1 MNLLRKSAA
10 LGLAVLMV
18 ISSNVAF
25 AAEPEPEQTT
35 DLQGKVAIVEDD
47 MLQQGLVTVP
57 ADADTKIVTVSDID
71 SIVDERLEAVVEG
84 DQEKYD
90 ELTEILRSYG
100 VEEVTLPEIAELT
113 GEDIPAQQSS
123 STHNGITYETYNTTY
138 KYNGKSYEILRILA
152 TPVSGYTND
161 TILYKSG
168 DIVIKNSKPAGVN
181 AMYVLKSTV
190 SSVAGL
196 ASDKIAVAQTVYNF
210 FKGIRDQVSSTS
222 EITNI
227 KASYDWNT
235 ALACSFIYVRENPKA
250 AFDLRGVY
258 HKASASIGVTIPQIA
273 VKNYQ
278 NIETSM
284 LQNSHSGIATPVNYD
299 NTLKAVQGFINKKQ
313 YQSSVEGVKMTGV
326 EGKTIKNMNF
336 NLPMTPAEAGY

>member
-1 MNLLRKSAA
+1 MKFFGKSVA
-10 LGLAVLMV
+10 LGLAMLM
-18 ISSNVAF
+18 IMSSNVAF
-25 AAEPEPEQTT
+25 AAEPEQTT

-71 SIVDERLEAVVEG
+71 SIFDERLEAIVEG

-113 GEDIPAQQSS
+113 GEDMPAQQSS
-123 STHNGITYETYNTTY
+123 STRNGITYETYNTTY
-138 KYNGKSYEILRILA
+138 KYNGKSYDILRILA
-152 TPVSGYTND
+152 TPVSGYKND

-168 DIVIKNSKPAGVN
+168 DVTLKNSKSAGAN
-181 AMYVLKSTV
+181 SMYVLKSTV

-196 ASDKIAVAQTVYNF
+196 ASNKIAVAQTVYNF

-227 KASYDWNT
+227 KASYVWNT
-235 ALACSFIYVRENPKA
+235 ALGCSFIYVRENPKA
-250 AFDLRGVY
+250 SFDLRGLY
-258 HKASASIGVTIPQIA
+258 HKASASIGVTIPQIS
-273 VKNYQ
+273 VKGHQ

-284 LQNSHSGIATPVNYD
+284 LQNSHSGVATPVNYD

-313 YQSSVEGVKMTGV
+313 YQSSVEGVKMTGI
-326 EGKTIKNMNF
+326 EGKTIKNMTF
-336 NLPMTPAEAGY
+336 NLPMTPSEAGY